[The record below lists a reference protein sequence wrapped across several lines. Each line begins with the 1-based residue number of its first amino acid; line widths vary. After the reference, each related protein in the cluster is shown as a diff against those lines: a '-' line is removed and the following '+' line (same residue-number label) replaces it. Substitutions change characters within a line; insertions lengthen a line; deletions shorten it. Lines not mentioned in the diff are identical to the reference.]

1 MGIGIQI
8 CGLNGS
14 GKSTLGRALAEKIGF
29 YFIDDENLYFS
40 RSNPN
45 EPYTNPKPRHEV
57 EQLLMNEVKNHPD
70 FVFAAVKGDYE
81 KDIISMYDYVIM
93 IEVPKSVRSQRVRN
107 RSFKK
112 FGSRMLLGGDLYNQE
127 EAFFQMVE
135 SRQGNYVENW
145 LQTVKCPII
154 RVDGTKPID
163 ENVEYIINSISIQI
177 SICQTESKNNNL
189 GCYRID
195 NKKAKATTENEY
207 SRPLP
212 EWKSSKSILIKCVGC
227 MSDKKNIRGA
237 FYV

>member
-1 MGIGIQI
+1 MMGIGIQI

-163 ENVEYIINSISIQI
+163 ENVEYIINSISI
-177 SICQTESKNNNL
+177 
-189 GCYRID
+189 
-195 NKKAKATTENEY
+195 
-207 SRPLP
+207 
-212 EWKSSKSILIKCVGC
+212 
-227 MSDKKNIRGA
+227 
-237 FYV
+237 

>member
-1 MGIGIQI
+1 MGTGIQI

-40 RSNPN
+40 RSNHN

-93 IEVPKSVRSQRVRN
+93 IEVPKSVRSKRVRN

-112 FGSRMLLGGDLYNQE
+112 FGNRMLIGGDLYNQE

-135 SRQGNYVENW
+135 SRQGSYVENW

-163 ENVEYIINSISIQI
+163 ENVEYIINSISI
-177 SICQTESKNNNL
+177 
-189 GCYRID
+189 
-195 NKKAKATTENEY
+195 
-207 SRPLP
+207 
-212 EWKSSKSILIKCVGC
+212 
-227 MSDKKNIRGA
+227 
-237 FYV
+237 

>member
-1 MGIGIQI
+1 MMGIGIQI

-40 RSNPN
+40 SSNPN

-93 IEVPKSVRSQRVRN
+93 LEVPQSVRSQRVRN

-135 SRQGNYVENW
+135 SRQGSYVENW

-163 ENVEYIINSISIQI
+163 ENVEYIINSISI
-177 SICQTESKNNNL
+177 
-189 GCYRID
+189 
-195 NKKAKATTENEY
+195 
-207 SRPLP
+207 
-212 EWKSSKSILIKCVGC
+212 
-227 MSDKKNIRGA
+227 
-237 FYV
+237 

>member
-1 MGIGIQI
+1 MGTGIQI

-14 GKSTLGRALAEKIGF
+14 GKSTLGRALAEKLGF

-93 IEVPKSVRSQRVRN
+93 LEVPKSVRSQRVRN

-135 SRQGNYVENW
+135 SRQGSYVENW

-163 ENVEYIINSISIQI
+163 ENVEYIINSISI
-177 SICQTESKNNNL
+177 
-189 GCYRID
+189 
-195 NKKAKATTENEY
+195 
-207 SRPLP
+207 
-212 EWKSSKSILIKCVGC
+212 
-227 MSDKKNIRGA
+227 
-237 FYV
+237 

>member
-81 KDIISMYDYVIM
+81 KDIVSMYDYVIM
-93 IEVPKSVRSQRVRN
+93 LEVPQSVRSQRVRN

-112 FGSRMLLGGDLYNQE
+112 FGSRMLMGGDLYNQE

-135 SRQGNYVENW
+135 SRQCSYVENW

-154 RVDGTKPID
+154 RVDGTKSID
-163 ENVEYIINSISIQI
+163 ENVKYIINSISI
-177 SICQTESKNNNL
+177 
-189 GCYRID
+189 
-195 NKKAKATTENEY
+195 
-207 SRPLP
+207 
-212 EWKSSKSILIKCVGC
+212 
-227 MSDKKNIRGA
+227 
-237 FYV
+237 